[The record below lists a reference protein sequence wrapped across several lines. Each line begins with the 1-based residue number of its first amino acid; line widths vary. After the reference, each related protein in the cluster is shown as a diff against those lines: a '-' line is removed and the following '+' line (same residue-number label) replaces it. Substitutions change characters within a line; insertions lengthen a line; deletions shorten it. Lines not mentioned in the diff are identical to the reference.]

1 MAVIARFQDVH
12 PAATVRCTGPQDVVE
27 AIARARDSGLPLAVR
42 SGGHCFAGRSSTDGL
57 LIDVSPLDSVQVAEG
72 RATIGA
78 GARLGAVYDALAGH
92 GVTVAA
98 GCGPTVGIS
107 GLVLGG
113 GLGIL
118 GRLHG
123 LTSDSLLGAEVVLAD
138 GSVVRADDDLLWG
151 LRGAGGAR
159 FGVVTSLELA
169 TVAAP
174 GMTAFET
181 FWDDPA
187 ALIAAWQAWA
197 PDTPDALAASLLI
210 TAPPLQVKVFG
221 AFAGPEAELR
231 DLLGELGTPASAR
244 VQVGTAREAK
254 AFLAGLG
261 GAGEEDDRHPYL
273 RSEYFAEPLPGDAI
287 EALARHLGA
296 AGGFHRELD
305 FSPWGGA
312 YNRTPVAATAF
323 AHRDAR
329 FLLKHAAVIDPGAPV
344 AEARA
349 WLDEAYAI
357 THPYG
362 TGGKYPNFPEDDLDP
377 WAVEYH
383 GANRDRLLELKWRYD
398 PDRVFM

>member
-27 AIARARDSGLPLAVR
+27 AIARARESGLPLAVR
-42 SGGHCFAGRSSTDGL
+42 SGGHCFAGRSSTEGL
-57 LIDVSPLDSVQVAEG
+57 LIDVSPLDSVEVTEG

-78 GARLGAVYDALAGH
+78 GARLGAVYDALAEH
-92 GVTVAA
+92 GVTIAA

-123 LTSDSLLGAEVVLAD
+123 LTADSLLGAEVVLAD
-138 GSVVRADDDLLWG
+138 GRVVRADDDLLWG

-169 TVAAP
+169 TVPAP
-174 GMTAFET
+174 ALTAFET
-181 FWDDPA
+181 FWHDPA

-197 PDTPDALAASLLI
+197 PEAPDALAASLLI
-210 TAPPLQVKVFG
+210 TTPPLQVKVFG
-221 AFAGPEAELR
+221 AFAGAEAELR
-231 DLLGELGTPASAR
+231 DLLGELGTPAAAR
-244 VQVGTAREAK
+244 VQAGTAREAK

-261 GAGEEDDRHPYL
+261 GADEEDDGHPYL
-273 RSEYFAEPLPGDAI
+273 RSEYFAEPLPADAI
-287 EALARHLGA
+287 EALVRHLDA

-329 FLLKHAAVIDPGAPV
+329 FLLKHATVIDPGGPV

-349 WLDEAYAI
+349 WLGGSFAI

-362 TGGKYPNFPEDDLDP
+362 TGGHYPNFPEDDLDP

-383 GANRDRLLELKWRYD
+383 GPNRERLLELKRRYD